1 MCLYGRVHACWVAN
15 FLSISSKRRKRKASS
30 LTLNIIHKTRNKE
43 KEIPTTTRI
52 LNWIGLRSFFWLLL
66 ITIICLFVL
75 CLKLGELWLLALKE
89 RNFTLGPPHII
100 VCDLHQHC
108 AFVFICG
115 SYGCQ
120 NPDLI
125 LWFYNLTYPKRS
137 GSFKSFCNHSGSVGS
152 YDFDDSKQPWFLVTF
167 FNLTED
173 SVGPKWKMKSQ

>member
-75 CLKLGELWLLALKE
+75 CLKLGELWLLALME
-89 RNFTLGPPHII
+89 RNFTLGPPHIT

-120 NPDLI
+120 NPNLDPMI
-125 LWFYNLTYPKRS
+125 LWSHLPKTIWIIQEFLQSFRIGGIVRFWWFQTTLVSCNL
-137 GSFKSFCNHSGSVGS
+137 
-152 YDFDDSKQPWFLVTF
+152 L
-167 FNLTED
+167 
-173 SVGPKWKMKSQ
+173 